1 MFGFVI
7 DFLKDYWLCWYFVLF
22 IHSYNTYRRRQ
33 EEEYDEK
40 SIQQIIVDAFE
51 YNEEFI
57 QQEQQNRLLIC
68 GNVMNEY
75 EYNISL
81 YSLVY

>member
-1 MFGFVI
+1 M
-7 DFLKDYWLCWYFVLF
+7 
-22 IHSYNTYRRRQ
+22 
-33 EEEYDEK
+33 
-40 SIQQIIVDAFE
+40 DAFE